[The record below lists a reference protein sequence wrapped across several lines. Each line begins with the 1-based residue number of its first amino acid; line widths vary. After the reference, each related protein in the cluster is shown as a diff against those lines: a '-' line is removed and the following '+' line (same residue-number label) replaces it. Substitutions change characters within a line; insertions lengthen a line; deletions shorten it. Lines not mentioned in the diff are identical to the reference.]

1 MIRIGSFAAQNLTLS
16 KNMETQARMH
26 EARLQISSGKKA
38 QAYEGI
44 ATDTRR
50 LEGLETKHQQISSF
64 KKSVDRTDQRLSEM
78 ASAVDQL
85 QDIAGDF
92 RSKLLQATTGDNLNS
107 TNIQGEAQALLNQT
121 IGLLNSEYEGRYL
134 FAGSATDRP
143 PVDVTLPGGGERDF
157 DLADA
162 DDMRSGSYYRG
173 NDDVLSARVDSD
185 FTMAYGV
192 TADHTANSGFH
203 DLMKALSRV
212 AFNDGTD
219 LEVQAENAL
228 RDLAGGRIGYETSSA
243 VASEAANTELT
254 DALGLGAGLTG
265 DLQITLSDGSQRTI
279 SYDTNADSLDDIAE
293 RIAGEVGLD
302 AEVVHDGG
310 NADLR
315 IYAEDGRQLDVTETA
330 GTLFSTTLNG
340 AVSNALSEGA
350 IKRLADTHADIGSS
364 QDILQR
370 VRERLED
377 TRLNVEQGI
386 TDIENVDVAKAMTEL
401 SGHRTTLESSYA
413 VTARMSQLSLLN
425 FIR

>member
-85 QDIAGDF
+85 QDIASDF
-92 RSKLLQATTGDNLNS
+92 RSKLLQATSGDNLPS
-107 TNIQGEAQALLNQT
+107 TNIQGEARALLNQT
-121 IGLLNSEYEGRYL
+121 VSLLNSEYEGRYL

-143 PVDVTLPGGGERDF
+143 PVDVSDGGGDMAF
-157 DLADA
+157 DLGGA
-162 DDMRSGSYYRG
+162 DDVRSGGYYSG
-173 NDDVLSARVDSD
+173 NDDILSARVDSD

-192 TADHTANSGFH
+192 TADHTSNTGFH
-203 DLMKALSRV
+203 DLVKGLSRV
-212 AFNDGTD
+212 AFHEGSG
-219 LEVQAENAL
+219 LKEQVEHAL
-228 RDLAGGRIGYETSSA
+228 RDLAGGDIAYASDAGVVTDTQAPLDSFAGIATSPA
-243 VASEAANTELT
+243 
-254 DALGLGAGLTG
+254 GA
-265 DLQITLSDGSQRTI
+265 QIQIDRADGSTDSI
-279 SYDTNADSLDDIAE
+279 NYDTATESLDVVAQ
-293 RIAGEVGLD
+293 RIAAVEGLD
-302 AEVVHDGG
+302 AEVVTVGG
-310 NADLR
+310 DKRLNV
-315 IYAEDGRQLDVTETA
+315 YAQGAEAITISDAG
-330 GTLFSTTLNG
+330 GTLVAELNMTQST
-340 AVSNALSEGA
+340 ALTEGA

-386 TDIENVDVAKAMTEL
+386 TDIEDVDVAKAMTEL

-425 FIR
+425 FLR

>member
-16 KNMETQARMH
+16 KNMETQTRMH

-78 ASAVDQL
+78 AGAVDQL
-85 QDIAGDF
+85 QDIASDF
-92 RSKLLQATTGDNLNS
+92 RSKLLQATSGDNLPS
-107 TNIQGEAQALLNQT
+107 TNIQGEARALLNQT
-121 IGLLNSEYEGRYL
+121 VGLLNSEYEGRYL
-134 FAGSATDRP
+134 FAGTATDRP
-143 PVDVTLPGGGERDF
+143 PVDVADSGGDLDF
-157 DLADA
+157 DLDGANDV
-162 DDMRSGSYYRG
+162 RSGGYYRG

-192 TADHTANSGFH
+192 TADHTANTGFH
-203 DLMKALSRV
+203 DLMQALSRV
-212 AFNDGTD
+212 AFANDTD
-219 LEVQAENAL
+219 LEAQSQNAL
-228 RDLAGGRIGYETSSA
+228 RDLAGGRIGLESSA
-243 VASEAANTELT
+243 TTLA
-254 DALGLGAGLTG
+254 TG
-265 DLQITLSDGSQRTI
+265 QT
-279 SYDTNADSLDDIAE
+279 SLDSIMATTTDSIDITRADGTVVNVGYNTAQPLDVLAQDIA
-293 RIAGEVGLD
+293 GFPGLD
-302 AEVVHDGG
+302 AEVVT
-310 NADLR
+310 
-315 IYAEDGRQLDVTETA
+315 EDGSARLRVYDEA
-330 GTLFSTTLNG
+330 GQALTVAENGGGPLVGALGLGSST
-340 AVSNALSEGA
+340 ALSEGA

-370 VRERLED
+370 VTERLED

-386 TDIENVDVAKAMTEL
+386 TDIENVDIAKAMTEL

-425 FIR
+425 FLR

>member
-78 ASAVDQL
+78 AGAVDQL
-85 QDIAGDF
+85 QDIASDF
-92 RSKLLQATTGDNLNS
+92 RTKLLQATTGDNLGS

-121 IGLLNSEYEGRYL
+121 VSLLNSEYEGRYL

-143 PVDVTLPGGGERDF
+143 PVDVKLPSGGEREF
-157 DLADA
+157 DDVTAAAADI
-162 DDMRSGSYYRG
+162 RSGGYYRG
-173 NDDVLSARVDSD
+173 NDDVLSARVDGD
-185 FTMAYGV
+185 FTMSYGV
-192 TADHTANSGFH
+192 TADSEANTGFH

-212 AFNDGTD
+212 AFNDGSD
-219 LEVQAENAL
+219 LGEQAEHAL
-228 RDLAGGRIGYETSSA
+228 RDLSGGEIAFETAVAGITDAQQPLSAAPASVTAGGT
-243 VASEAANTELT
+243 LT
-254 DALGLGAGLTG
+254 FTRADGTTADVNYLPGDTLDALTSEIAALAG
-265 DLQITLSDGSQRTI
+265 I
-279 SYDTNADSLDDIAE
+279 
-293 RIAGEVGLD
+293 D
-302 AEVVHDGG
+302 AEVVNDGG
-310 NADLR
+310 GDLHLR
-315 IYAEDGRQLDVTETA
+315 VHAVDGQPLSVAETGA
-330 GTLFSTTLNG
+330 GDLLTTLGLPPSG
-340 AVSNALSEGA
+340 AQSEGA